1 RPPRAAPG
9 APWGPAGAGGLCPGR
24 ISLATLTHSLQMYT
38 PAPATSCT
46 PPSPRSLP
54 QKLHLGRCLTTLGTL
69 PLRRKIMASS
79 LRRRRLAVRCRDR
92 NLLRRHDDV
101 VDQAVGLG
109 LLRGEEVIALG
120 VLLDALDGL
129 TGVPGQ
135 YPVQQLARAQDL
147 FGVNLNVGCLALHS
161 APRLVNEDVGVRQS
175 IAAAVRTARQQHSA
189 HGVGHA
195 DADRRNR

>member
-24 ISLATLTHSLQMYT
+24 TSLAPLTPPLQMYT

-79 LRRRRLAVRCRDR
+79 LCRRRLAVRRR
-92 NLLRRHDDV
+92 ARHLLRRHDDV

-109 LLRGEEVIALG
+109 LFRCQEVIALG
-120 VLLDALDGL
+120 VLLDTLDGL

-135 YPVQQLARAQDL
+135 YPVQQLARPQDL
-147 FGVNLNVGCLALHS
+147 SGVDLDVGGLALHP
-161 APRLVNEDVGVRQS
+161 APWLVNE
-175 IAAAVRTARQQHSA
+175 
-189 HGVGHA
+189 
-195 DADRRNR
+195 